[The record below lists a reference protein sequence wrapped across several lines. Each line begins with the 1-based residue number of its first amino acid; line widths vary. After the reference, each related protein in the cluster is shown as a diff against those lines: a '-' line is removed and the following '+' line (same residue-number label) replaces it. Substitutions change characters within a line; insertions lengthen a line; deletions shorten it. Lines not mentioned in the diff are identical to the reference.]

1 MLRHVENKEV
11 TGDSQHSFTKGKTC
25 LTNLVAF
32 YYGITALV
40 DKGRVINVIYL
51 DLSKTLTL
59 SHTTS
64 LSLKWRDMD
73 LMEGPLS
80 G

>member
-1 MLRHVENKEV
+1 MLRHIENEKV
-11 TGDSQHSFTKGKTC
+11 TGDSQHGFTKSKMC

-32 YYGITALV
+32 YDGITVSSVWTCA
-40 DKGRVINVIYL
+40 KH
-51 DLSKTLTL
+51 LTL
-59 SHTTS
+59 SLTTS

-73 LMEGPLS
+73 LTYGPLS